1 VITLEITTEI
11 KSMALVS
18 LRNIETIKGHLRLK
32 IKL

>member
-1 VITLEITTEI
+1 
-11 KSMALVS
+11 MALVS